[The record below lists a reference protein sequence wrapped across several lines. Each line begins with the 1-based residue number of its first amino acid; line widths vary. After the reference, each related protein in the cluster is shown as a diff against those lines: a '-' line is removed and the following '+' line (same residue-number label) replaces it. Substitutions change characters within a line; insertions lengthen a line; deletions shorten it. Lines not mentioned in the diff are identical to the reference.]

1 MNKIAKG
8 LLVGTSMFLLAAC
21 GNQASN
27 NTNTG
32 ATKDTITWMAMLH
45 TAAPPSGPIQEKIE
59 EYTGKKIEFSWV
71 PDASK
76 DERINA
82 ALASNNLADIVSL
95 QQINNTTVRNAMAS
109 GLFWDV
115 EPYLKDYP
123 NLAKISTDRLE
134 SARVAGHIYG
144 VPFQKPIARY
154 GVLIRQDWLDNLGL
168 EVPHTLDDLQKV
180 AQAFTEKDPDG
191 NGVNDT
197 VGFVE
202 RSESFN
208 VGFRSLSGYFG
219 AGNWFVVKD
228 NKVEPAF
235 MQQEYKD
242 AMKWFKNI
250 YDHGWMNSDFSVMAK
265 NDQKDYIVQ
274 GKGGIVIAG
283 LQEARNYVAGAKGT
297 AQEGMKWALV
307 NDMTYGNVPR
317 RILSDTNGG
326 MGGWLAI
333 PKSNVKTEDDLKV
346 VLKFINDLI
355 DEDVYT
361 LMSMGIEGVHYNI
374 TDDGVYERT
383 DDKLWQQEVQPY
395 SSSRPSE
402 LVKTFKSKNALVN
415 EAAEKTAENEPYAV
429 INPAQALQSETY
441 DQEWSTLLEPVQDA
455 YYRYMMGEID
465 MDGYDKVIQTF
476 LSSGG
481 QAIIN
486 EFTASYNG
494 K

>member
-27 NTNTG
+27 STNTG

-45 TAAPPSGPIQEKIE
+45 TAAPPSGPVQEKIE

-123 NLAKISTDRLE
+123 NLAKISSDRLE
-134 SARVAGHIYG
+134 SSRVAGHIYG

-168 EVPHTLDDLQKV
+168 EVPHTLEDLQKV
-180 AQAFTEKDPDG
+180 AQAFTEQDPDG

-361 LMSMGIEGVHYNI
+361 LMSMGVEGVHYNI

-465 MDGYDKVIQTF
+465 MDGYDKVIQNF

-481 QAIIN
+481 QAIID